1 MTVARGVRE
10 IGISLPNNQHQH
22 RTLHVQEDVLPYRG
36 TSPIR
41 KRPPP

>member
-1 MTVARGVRE
+1 MSEVPLYQLLLSE
-10 IGISLPNNQHQH
+10 IVF
-22 RTLHVQEDVLPYRG
+22 LHPGAAVGGLWQEGNRG